1 MEDHSVRLVG
11 LSLMRRSRICAV
23 QALYQ
28 KFFYKDNKLIE
39 DVYQELYDIYRE
51 DFANQNLNKIIN
63 INFIENLVNVTI
75 EKQDEQNKKISSL
88 LQDGWRIEDISEL
101 LLIILQLST
110 TEICYNDTDIA
121 VVINEYIEIT
131 KIFGNV
137 KEAKFVNNI
146 LQQVA
151 NQFRNE

>member
-1 MEDHSVRLVG
+1 
-11 LSLMRRSRICAV
+11 
-23 QALYQ
+23 
-28 KFFYKDNKLIE
+28 
-39 DVYQELYDIYRE
+39 
-51 DFANQNLNKIIN
+51 
-63 INFIENLVNVTI
+63 
-75 EKQDEQNKKISSL
+75 

-110 TEICYNDTDIA
+110 TEICYNDTDIGII
-121 VVINEYIEIT
+121 INEYIEIT

-151 NQFRNE
+151 NQYRDE

>member
-1 MEDHSVRLVG
+1 MESHSVRLVG
-11 LSLMRRSRICAV
+11 LSLMRRSRICAI

-28 KFFYKDNKLIE
+28 QFFYKNSKSIE
-39 DVYQELYDIYRE
+39 DIYQELYDIYRE
-51 DFANQNLNKIIN
+51 DFANKNLSKIIN
-63 INFIENLVNVTI
+63 INFVENLVNVVI
-75 EKQDEQNKKISSL
+75 QNQSEQNKRIESF

-110 TEICYNDTDIA
+110 TEICYNDTDIGII
-121 VVINEYIEIT
+121 INEYIEIT

-151 NQFRNE
+151 NQYRDE

>member
-75 EKQDEQNKKISSL
+75 EKQDKQNKKISSL